1 MGRCRQL
8 ETKKSGKTTVMAV
21 LVAVVVTAA
30 VSVGGTLLWQH
41 LHPPAAPDWVIQEED
56 VLELLEEKAPTR
68 KYGSFVHRKN
78 EGSGIATVCY
88 SLPMPY
94 EGELCWLFVYGDG
107 EDDTPQLVLL
117 WNGEGF
123 PNGEGALVKEY
134 YNAEETAP

>member
-1 MGRCRQL
+1 MK
-8 ETKKSGKTTVMAV
+8 TKKPGKNTVMAV

-68 KYGSFVHRKN
+68 KYGSVVHRKN

>member
-1 MGRCRQL
+1 M
-8 ETKKSGKTTVMAV
+8 ETKKSGKITVMAV

-30 VSVGGTLLWQH
+30 ASVGGTLLWQH
-41 LHPPAAPDWVIQEED
+41 YHPPVVPDWVIQEED

-94 EGELCWLFVYGDG
+94 EGELCWLFIYGG
-107 EDDTPQLVLL
+107 GDDAPPQLVLL
-117 WNGEGF
+117 WDGEGF
-123 PNGEGALVKEY
+123 PDGEGELVKDY

>member
-1 MGRCRQL
+1 M
-8 ETKKSGKTTVMAV
+8 ETGKHRKIAV
-21 LVAVVVTAA
+21 VAVVAAVVVTAA

-41 LHPPAAPDWVIQEED
+41 YHPPVVPDWVIQEED
-56 VLELLEEKAPTR
+56 VLELLEEKAPIQ

-117 WNGEGF
+117 WDGEGF
-123 PNGEGALVKEY
+123 LDGEGELVKEY

>member
-8 ETKKSGKTTVMAV
+8 ETKKSGKITVMAV

-30 VSVGGTLLWQH
+30 ASVGGTLLWQH
-41 LHPPAAPDWVIQEED
+41 YHPPAVPDWIIQEED

-68 KYGSFVHRKN
+68 KYGSLVHRKN

-94 EGELCWLFVYGDG
+94 EG
-107 EDDTPQLVLL
+107 
-117 WNGEGF
+117 
-123 PNGEGALVKEY
+123 
-134 YNAEETAP
+134 